1 MKKVAKTMKL
11 TLNEAQL
18 TKLVSNIAT
27 ECVKRLN
34 EGIYDYPDTIDQIIL
49 CAENDR
55 ECYDISW
62 QLVQS
67 LMKKVRKGVELS
79 ADQLSNSSW
88 MKKFQQ
94 FCFRKFKQY
103 QEDYDKD
110 TSPKLFRDWWA
121 EKMIDD
127 VNNEIEYERRNTE
140 KSEQ

>member
-1 MKKVAKTMKL
+1 MKL

-103 QEDYDKD
+103 QEDYDKA

-121 EKMIDD
+121 EKMIED
-127 VNNEIEYERRNTE
+127 VNEAIEYERRNAE